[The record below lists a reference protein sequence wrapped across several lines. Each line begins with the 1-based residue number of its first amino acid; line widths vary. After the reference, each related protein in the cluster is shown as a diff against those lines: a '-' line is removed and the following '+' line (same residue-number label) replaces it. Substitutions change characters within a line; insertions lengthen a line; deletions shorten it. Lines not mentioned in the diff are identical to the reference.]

1 MFEVTNKAHLT
12 LTRQVGLCAITSACT
27 LFETVFATDIAP
39 HRLEA
44 AKRHGAIAL
53 PKEEL
58 TKAVMDAT
66 EGRGADAA
74 LEVVGH
80 ESALITAMEIV
91 RFYGVISSCG
101 VHTHTASLP
110 GAMLYGK
117 KYVCSTRPSCRD

>member
-1 MFEVTNKAHLT
+1 MTVDVALI
-12 LTRQVGLCAITSACT
+12 QVGLCAITSACT
-27 LFETVFATDIAP
+27 LFETVFATDLAP

-58 TKAVMDAT
+58 SAAVLKATD
-66 EGRGADAA
+66 GRGADAC

-80 ESALITAMEIV
+80 ESALVTAMELA
-91 RFYGVISSCG
+91 RHYGVISSCG
-101 VHTHTASLP
+101 VHTHDTKLP

-117 KYVCSTRPSCRD
+117 K